1 MNTLVIAS
9 FNPHK
14 IAEYKAMLPS
24 LPLEYRCLRDYPMA
38 VSPAENGR
46 TLQENAMIKAGYAAA
61 LTGRWAMGD
70 DTGLEVAVLGG
81 APGIFSARYAGP
93 ECNAEDNNRL
103 LLENLRHFTGDERK
117 ARFVCCIAL
126 VSPAGEKHCVSGVV
140 EGRIAGKHSGIG
152 GFGYDSLFIPDG
164 FSCSYA
170 DMSAA
175 EKNSISHRRRALNLA
190 VPYLKQIA
198 GL

>member
-81 APGIFSARYAGP
+81 VPGIFSARYAGP

-175 EKNSISHRRRALNLA
+175 EKNSISHRRRALDLA

>member
-9 FNPHK
+9 FNLHK

-24 LPLEYRCLRDYPMA
+24 IPLEYRCLKDYPGA
-38 VSPAENGR
+38 VSPDENGK
-46 TLQENAMIKAGYAAA
+46 TLKENALIKAKYAAEF
-61 LTGRWAMGD
+61 TGRWAMGD
-70 DTGLEVAVLGG
+70 DTGLEVAALGG

-93 ECNAEDNNRL
+93 ECRAEDNNRL
-103 LLENLRHFTGDERK
+103 LIENLKNFSGAERK

-126 VSPAGEKHCVSGVV
+126 VSPEGEIYCAEGSV
-140 EGRIAGKHSGIG
+140 EGRIAERHSGSG

-170 DMSAA
+170 DMSADK
-175 EKNSISHRRRALNLA
+175 KNSISHRRRALSLI
-190 VPYLKQIA
+190 VPYLKIIA
-198 GL
+198 AK